1 MSQFSTN
8 VSEQQLHTHTPSST
22 AVKISST
29 SVGSLESQPTFNSMS
44 SPRIQDVTSSSNRDQ
59 LNKELD
65 KATVGISGQTAETP
79 EERMLAV
86 CGDSLID
93 FIVWV
98 VGWELEGMINRVI
111 DEEIAL
117 FRQRSQFRTKEEQKD
132 LEEEGQRG
140 GK

>member
-1 MSQFSTN
+1 
-8 VSEQQLHTHTPSST
+8 
-22 AVKISST
+22 
-29 SVGSLESQPTFNSMS
+29 MS